1 MAKVGRYARL
11 AHFDRDRVMLGIALG
26 VVAYCLFTLQ
36 DATAKFLVERLPV
49 WEVLFFRSLFI
60 LAACAVMGRT
70 KLAARALA
78 TPLKGPLA
86 LRGAITLLAWLAY
99 FTAAKTLP
107 FAQLTTLYFGAP
119 ILVTIMAA
127 PLLGERVSRARW
139 TSVGLGFAGV
149 IVAADPAGLSAS
161 FATALVILAAALWA
175 YAVILMRQI
184 ATRESSIVQVLYQN
198 LFFLAGSGVLCA
210 IDWTTPS
217 SGELPLLLVIGI
229 CGGIGQFLLME
240 AARHT
245 PASVMAT
252 VEYSSL
258 LWAFVLGF
266 AIWGDIPALA
276 VFIGASAIIASGGL
290 LVVMERRA
298 QRAARQAAT
307 WATGTGP

>member
-1 MAKVGRYARL
+1 
-11 AHFDRDRVMLGIALG
+11 MLFGIALG
-26 VVAYCLFTLQ
+26 AVAYCLFTLP
-36 DATAKFLVERLPV
+36 DATAKFLVTRLPV

-60 LAACAVMGRT
+60 IAVCGVVGRT
-70 KLAARALA
+70 KLLVRALA

-119 ILVTIMAA
+119 ILVMIMAA

-139 TSVGLGFAGV
+139 SSVGLGFAGV
-149 IVAADPAGLSAS
+149 VIAADPGGLSAS
-161 FATALVILAAALWA
+161 YATALVILAAALWA

-210 IDWTTPS
+210 IDWTTPT

-266 AIWGDIPALA
+266 AIWGDIPAVS
-276 VFIGASAIIASGGL
+276 VFMGAAAIIASGGL
-290 LVVMERRA
+290 LVAMERRA
-298 QRAARQAAT
+298 QRAAREPAT
-307 WATGTGP
+307 